1 MPALGEVGA
10 GVLQLTEDGQ
20 VLVAQPQLRR
30 SLVGVDRLVIALPAK
45 ETHGQLPYA
54 QYPQRVVTFSVT
66 GTFCVRVPSDAQ
78 SIAV

>member
-10 GVLQLTEDGQ
+10 GVLHLPEHGQ
-20 VLVAQPQLRR
+20 VLVAEPQLRR
-30 SLVGVDRLVIALPAK
+30 SLVGVGPLIALPAK
-45 ETHGQLPYA
+45 ETHPEAPYA